1 MSHNLTDV
9 ASSEAILAAI
19 AIPIGSLNT
28 LITLFIVVG
37 IVRFSIKGTLESR
50 ILFEVQ
56 SMISSN
62 LGFLIGPYGI
72 FYLDQRI
79 NLGLHTN
86 HAGKYIM
93 YLFIFQRFFNIGSDL
108 LPSLDRCAAVM
119 YPIKYYT
126 RMSNKAAFRE
136 YPLYLKF

>member
-28 LITLFIVVG
+28 LITLFIIVG

-62 LGFLIGPYGI
+62 LGFLIKSQHEVKSNEIPTIEIQDSTKIGI
-72 FYLDQRI
+72 GAKNHLHVSWHCHFY
-79 NLGLHTN
+79 
-86 HAGKYIM
+86 
-93 YLFIFQRFFNIGSDL
+93 
-108 LPSLDRCAAVM
+108 
-119 YPIKYYT
+119 
-126 RMSNKAAFRE
+126 
-136 YPLYLKF
+136 